1 MKNAFS
7 VILGLALSGSLIPA
21 SDAVEAYSDPSGVCT
36 LTLVGR
42 ADNVMSVPMVRDAV
56 FEGSVKTVGANAMTV
71 LSGQVSPGWTA
82 AQFQYR
88 DAQQPKTYYAEFTS
102 GALKGL
108 FYKIDNNGADTLTLD
123 TEGDALNAA
132 HSLAGNPQGAL
143 AAGDTFQIRP
153 YWRIKDLL
161 EENGAPL
168 IEARPS
174 MTVLKD
180 DIFIPNYSTVG
191 INKAPSLTVYYLANQ
206 GWRADGQG
214 STDFGNYILRP
225 NEGFTV
231 RRRNTAKVVLS
242 NIGGVLMNKSISFIA
257 GGSATSANDVYFSIS
272 RPMPVS
278 LNQSG
283 LYTGDST
290 TSVIAASPTTKKIT
304 DMVMEYSDAAGYN
317 KSPVARYYYLAGKGW
332 MKVGSSVANVG
343 DTVQL
348 VPGKSYIIRKTAGNT
363 GRDWVN
369 VANY

>member
-1 MKNAFS
+1 MKNAYS
-7 VILGLALSGSLIPA
+7 VILGLALSGSLIPGV
-21 SDAVEAYSDPSGVCT
+21 DAVEAFSDPSGVCT
-36 LTLVGR
+36 LTLVGG

-56 FEGSVKTVGANAMTV
+56 FEGSVKEVGSNAMTV

-88 DAQQPKTYYAEFTS
+88 DAQQPKTYYVEFTS

-108 FYKIDNNGADTLTLD
+108 YYKIDNNGADTLTLD
-123 TEGDALNAA
+123 TEGDALSAA

-153 YWRIKDLL
+153 FWRIKDLL

-174 MTVLKD
+174 ATVVKD
-180 DIFIPNYSTVG
+180 EVFIPNFSSVG

-206 GWRADGQG
+206 GWRAVGQG
-214 STDFGNYILRP
+214 TTDFGNYILRP

-231 RRRNTAKVVLS
+231 RRRNAAKVVLS
-242 NIGGVLMNKSISFIA
+242 NIGGVLMNKSISFIS
-257 GGSATSANDVYFSIS
+257 GGSSTSANDVYFSIS

-283 LYTGDST
+283 LYSADPA
-290 TSVIAASPTTKKIT
+290 TSVIASSPNSKKLT
-304 DMVMEYSDAAGYN
+304 DTVMEFSDAAGYN
-317 KSPVARYYYLAGKGW
+317 KSPIATYYYMAGKGW
-332 MKVGSSVANVG
+332 MKVGSSATNIG
-343 DTVQL
+343 DTVNL
-348 VPGKSYIIRKTAGNT
+348 VPGKSYIIRKKAGNT